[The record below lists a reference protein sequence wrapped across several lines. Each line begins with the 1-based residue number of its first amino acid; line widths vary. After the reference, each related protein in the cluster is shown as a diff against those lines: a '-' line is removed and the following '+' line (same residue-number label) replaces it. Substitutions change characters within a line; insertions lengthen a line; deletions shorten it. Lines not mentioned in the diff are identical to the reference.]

1 MANGEL
7 GLRDDEFWGD
17 YTRTT
22 DEVLD
27 RLGERDFRGLV
38 IDAPNLVAIDTRTT
52 APVVGWWIRTF
63 REDRLLDA
71 ASQTLICAVDLA
83 TNELRA
89 GLALDTGKTP
99 AEPLPPSDED
109 PGEGKL
115 MEMIEADARGQI
127 GLPWRP
133 GRHAVT
139 LLLRDKVSNTVTLQ
153 LTESTGE
160 PAVVSSSAPLPA
172 PRVSPPTS
180 DAPWPRYEPTP
191 ESPPPPDTVGI
202 NLACR
207 EVTTVGGGEPCLL
220 RGSFRLPVLAHEGNR
235 PPGPEEGASPA
246 GYDPAATAVVGITIL
261 LTGSDAVGPFVLPLR
276 VPTYAPYD
284 PEQGDTTVTGYFT
297 LDLWQMPTMPRS
309 AMTYFAYAFSG
320 ETLAGPIPVTLVA
333 TGAAPPTGE

>member
-7 GLRDDEFWGD
+7 SLRNDEFWGD

-22 DEVLD
+22 DEVLE
-27 RLGERDFRGLV
+27 RLGERDFLGLV
-38 IDAPNLVAIDTRTT
+38 IDAPTRVVIDTRAS

-71 ASQTLICAVDLA
+71 ASQTVICAVDLA

-99 AEPLPPSDED
+99 AEPPPPSEED

-115 MEMIEADARGQI
+115 MEMIEADARRQI

-139 LLLRDKVSNTVTLQ
+139 FLLQDKVSNTVTLH
-153 LTESTGE
+153 LVDSTGE
-160 PAVVSSSAPLPA
+160 PAPASPPIPLPA

-180 DAPWPRYEPTP
+180 DAPWPRYERTP
-191 ESPPPPDTVGI
+191 ESPPLPDAVGV

-207 EVTTVGGGEPCLL
+207 EVTVVGDAAPCLL
-220 RGSFRLPVLAHEGNR
+220 RGSFRLSALAHERNR
-235 PPGPEEGASPA
+235 PPGPEEGAAPA
-246 GYDPAATAVVGITIL
+246 GYDPSATAVVGITL
-261 LTGSDAVGPFVLPLR
+261 VLTGSDAVGPFVLPLR
-276 VPTYAPYD
+276 VPAYTPYD
-284 PEQGDTTVTGYFT
+284 PEGGDTTVTGYFA
-297 LDLWQMPTMPRS
+297 LDLLRMPAMPRS
-309 AMTYFAYAFSG
+309 AMTYFAYAFRG
-320 ETLAGPIPVTLVA
+320 EMVAGPMPVTLVA
-333 TGAAPPTGE
+333 KGSTPSAGV